1 MLDKIKLLE
10 YCKNCGS
17 NDLVDVLSLNEQ
29 YLSPTFVKSNK
40 NNPLVEIKSR
50 LTLVLCDKR
59 KNKKNCGLLQLKE
72 IIEPDLLYKEYF
84 YRTATNDTMREDLR
98 ELVDQVIDIA
108 RPEKKDFIIDIG
120 SNDCTM
126 LNFYENKYNLV
137 GFEPAKNIEFLDNGK
152 NITVINNYFNSQN
165 FIEKF
170 PKKKA
175 KIITSCAMFY
185 DLEDPVKFVKDIS
198 EILDENGIW
207 CCQISY
213 LGSMMRHNNFYDIC
227 HEHLSYY
234 SLESFEFLIK
244 KLKLKLFYAETNNVN
259 GGSIRL
265 YVCKETNKKYENKN
279 FEKKLKSLRKEE
291 EELKLSDLKT
301 YHDFDKII
309 NDIKNKTV
317 KFVDSILKDGK
328 TVLGLGASTKGNIIL
343 QHFGLTKEKIP
354 FISERNSIKVGLKCL
369 GSDIE
374 LISEKKARKI
384 NPEAFVVLPWNFKKE
399 IVKRE
404 TDYLN
409 NGGKLMFVMPYPHV
423 VTKQGEEKL

>member
-1 MLDKIKLLE
+1 M
-10 YCKNCGS
+10 
-17 NDLVDVLSLNEQ
+17 
-29 YLSPTFVKSNK
+29 
-40 NNPLVEIKSR
+40 
-50 LTLVLCDKR
+50 
-59 KNKKNCGLLQLKE
+59 
-72 IIEPDLLYKEYF
+72 
-84 YRTATNDTMREDLR
+84 
-98 ELVDQVIDIA
+98 
-108 RPEKKDFIIDIG
+108 
-120 SNDCTM
+120 
-126 LNFYENKYNLV
+126 
-137 GFEPAKNIEFLDNGK
+137 
-152 NITVINNYFNSQN
+152 
-165 FIEKF
+165 
-170 PKKKA
+170 
-175 KIITSCAMFY
+175 
-185 DLEDPVKFVKDIS
+185 
-198 EILDENGIW
+198 
-207 CCQISY
+207 
-213 LGSMMRHNNFYDIC
+213 
-227 HEHLSYY
+227 
-234 SLESFEFLIK
+234 
-244 KLKLKLFYAETNNVN
+244 
-259 GGSIRL
+259 
-265 YVCKETNKKYENKN
+265 
-279 FEKKLKSLRKEE
+279 
-291 EELKLSDLKT
+291 SDLKT